1 MVLSSVTDS
10 MVRFAAFPL
19 AFGSCLICF
28 MVGFYNRRKFFPEVD
43 EIHHQRA
50 IETQIQAVEFQQKV
64 AEGVQRIREKKRK
77 EALEKE
83 DNKGALSN

>member
-1 MVLSSVTDS
+1 

-19 AFGSCLICF
+19 AFGTCLLCF
-28 MVGFYNRRKFFPEVD
+28 AVGFYNRRRFFPDVE

-64 AEGVQRIREKKRK
+64 AEGVQRIREKKRR
-77 EALEKE
+77 EAQEKE
-83 DNKGALSN
+83 Q